1 MLKDADEAQKSDR
14 LFTLLQDLA
23 CTASLDRR
31 LQTLNPAWERILGYS
46 DDSLKGKTLTDYIHP
61 DDFQAT
67 LSELNKLRIP
77 EQSVSFENRFR
88 CHDGTYKL
96 LSWNTTLVAENGPL
110 FLMARDI
117 TSANQAEQELRRR
130 AVGLETVAKVSA
142 ATARILEVDPLLQ
155 TVAELTKESFNLYHA
170 HVYLLNETGEQLVLA
185 AGAGEP
191 GRLMKA
197 RGHQIALSNPRSL
210 VARAARTRQGVVE
223 NDVTAAE
230 DFLPNPMLPK
240 TRSEMAVPMVVG
252 ETLIGVLDV
261 QSDVINRFTP
271 ADVQIQTALSDQIAV
286 AVQNARAL
294 GQAERSRQ
302 LLRAVIDTTPDW
314 IFVKDNNFRYLLVNQ
329 AFAYEYGH
337 LTPDQMVGKDDYD
350 LGTPAELIEGN
361 PEKGIRGFR
370 TDDRE
375 VLSGN
380 EIFNPYDVVPAH
392 GGGVNVF
399 ETRKLP
405 LRNVEGKIE
414 GVLGYG
420 RDVTKRHEAE
430 QELRKRAAELE
441 TVAKVSAATA
451 RILEVDP
458 LLQIV
463 AELTKESFNLYHAHV
478 YLLNETGEQLVLAA
492 GAGEPGRL
500 MKARGHQIALSNP
513 RSLVARAA
521 RTRQGVV
528 ENDVTAAEDFLPNP
542 MLPKTRSEMA
552 VPMVVG
558 ETLIGVLDVQS
569 DVINRFTPADV
580 QIQTA
585 LSDQIAVAVQN
596 ASLYAKQV
604 EVAEQFRTVDRLKSE
619 FLANMSHELRTP
631 LNSIIGFAEVLADG
645 IDGDLPE
652 EALEDVNAIHDS
664 GQHLLSMINDIL
676 DLAKIEA
683 GRMELDLV
691 SVPLTSIAD
700 EVRRLTSVLFKEKPV
715 DLTISIPDSLP
726 ALWADK
732 VRLRQILNNLV
743 SNASKFT
750 HEGEVRI
757 EARLLEHK
765 DAVARQRDAQGDMV
779 LISVQDTGEGI
790 AKENL
795 NLIFEQFRQADS
807 SSTRKAGGTGMG
819 LAITRH
825 LVRLHGGEIWVESE
839 PNKGSTFSFL
849 IPVASSQ

>member
-197 RGHQIALSNPRSL
+197 RGHQIA
-210 VARAARTRQGVVE
+210 
-223 NDVTAAE
+223 
-230 DFLPNPMLPK
+230 F
-240 TRSEMAVPMVVG
+240 
-252 ETLIGVLDV
+252 
-261 QSDVINRFTP
+261 
-271 ADVQIQTALSDQIAV
+271 
-286 AVQNARAL
+286 
-294 GQAERSRQ
+294 
-302 LLRAVIDTTPDW
+302 
-314 IFVKDNNFRYLLVNQ
+314 
-329 AFAYEYGH
+329 
-337 LTPDQMVGKDDYD
+337 
-350 LGTPAELIEGN
+350 
-361 PEKGIRGFR
+361 
-370 TDDRE
+370 
-375 VLSGN
+375 
-380 EIFNPYDVVPAH
+380 
-392 GGGVNVF
+392 
-399 ETRKLP
+399 
-405 LRNVEGKIE
+405 
-414 GVLGYG
+414 
-420 RDVTKRHEAE
+420 
-430 QELRKRAAELE
+430 
-441 TVAKVSAATA
+441 
-451 RILEVDP
+451 
-458 LLQIV
+458 
-463 AELTKESFNLYHAHV
+463 
-478 YLLNETGEQLVLAA
+478 
-492 GAGEPGRL
+492 
-500 MKARGHQIALSNP
+500 SNP